1 MHGSPPLKRTDLL
14 ETVAWRKAPISRNRT
29 KLAGRESTEPHPVW
43 RPSLAETERLLR
55 LATGYRPPAHAEIA
69 RTIGIPVE
77 TFSTWLARM
86 RRVLTCRP
94 HALANMK
101 FVLAL
106 QKAGARPPPVMPED
120 ILRRADALE
129 RAKALTA
136 AMPDGWP
143 TPPVVW
149 TPELNPHGLDD
160 DGRVARCKPGAHKRR
175 HRGPADD
182 NEDDF

>member
-1 MHGSPPLKRTDLL
+1 
-14 ETVAWRKAPISRNRT
+14 
-29 KLAGRESTEPHPVW
+29 
-43 RPSLAETERLLR
+43 
-55 LATGYRPPAHAEIA
+55 
-69 RTIGIPVE
+69 
-77 TFSTWLARM
+77 M

-175 HRGPADD
+175 HREPAGDT
-182 NEDDF
+182 EDDF

>member
-29 KLAGRESTEPHPVW
+29 QLTGRESTKPHPVW

-175 HRGPADD
+175 HRGPVDD

>member
-1 MHGSPPLKRTDLL
+1 MHGYPPLKRTDLL
-14 ETVAWRKAPISRNRT
+14 ETAWRKAPISRNRT
-29 KLAGRESTEPHPVW
+29 QLAGRESTEPHPVW

-106 QKAGARPPPVMPED
+106 QKAGARPPPVKPED

-149 TPELNPHGLDD
+149 TPELNPHGLDE

-182 NEDDF
+182 TEDDF